1 MLHVPGETGH
11 RDLEGNWIDEPSAAK
26 LRNSLSSFWTLSKII
41 SDEEMREKLLK
52 TDEGQKLLI
61 DIAQRC
67 EESKGKILGLIEELA
82 K

>member
-1 MLHVPGETGH
+1 MLHENEKSGH
-11 RDLEGNWIDEPSAAK
+11 RDIDGNWIDETPAAK
-26 LRNSLSSFWTLSKII
+26 LRNSLSPFWTLSTII

-67 EESKGKILGLIEELA
+67 EQLKGKILSLIEELA